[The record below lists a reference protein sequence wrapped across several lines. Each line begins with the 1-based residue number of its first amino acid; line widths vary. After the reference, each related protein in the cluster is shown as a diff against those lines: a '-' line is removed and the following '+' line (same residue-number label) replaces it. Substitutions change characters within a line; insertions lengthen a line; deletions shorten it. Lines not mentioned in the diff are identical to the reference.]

1 MTQATYLEDLHVGES
16 HTRDFHIDVETIEA
30 FARVSGD
37 YNPIHMDEDFAK
49 GTAFKG
55 RIAHGMLMAAYISAS
70 LSSYLPG
77 VGAIYVSQT
86 LKFKRAIRPGDDVTV
101 HLDILDINEK
111 TAHVTLATNVKCRN
125 KVMVEGQCVI
135 LAPKRPVTA

>member
-1 MTQATYLEDLHVGES
+1 MTQAKYLEDLHVGEH
-16 HTRDFHIDVETIEA
+16 HTRDFHIDIETIEA
-30 FARVSGD
+30 FAKVSGD
-37 YNPIHMDEDFAK
+37 FNPIHMDEDFAK
-49 GTAFKG
+49 ASPFKG

-101 HLDILDINEK
+101 HLDIIDINPK
-111 TAHVTLATNVKCRN
+111 TAHVTLTTNVKCRN

>member
-1 MTQATYLEDLHVGES
+1 MTQAKYLEDLHVGES

-30 FARVSGD
+30 FAKVSGD
-37 YNPIHMDEDFAK
+37 FNPIHMDEDFAK
-49 GTAFKG
+49 NTAFKG

-86 LKFKRAIRPGDDVTV
+86 MKFKRAIRPGDDVTV

-111 TAHVTLATNVKCRN
+111 TAHVTLQTNVKCRN

>member
-1 MTQATYLEDLHVGES
+1 MTQAKYLEDLHVGES

-30 FARVSGD
+30 FAKVSGD
-37 YNPIHMDEDFAK
+37 FNPIHMDEDFAK
-49 GTAFKG
+49 NTAFKG

-86 LKFKRAIRPGDDVTV
+86 MKFKRAIRPGDDVTV

-111 TAHVTLATNVKCRN
+111 TAHVTLQTNVKCRN

-135 LAPKRPVTA
+135 LAPKRPVSA